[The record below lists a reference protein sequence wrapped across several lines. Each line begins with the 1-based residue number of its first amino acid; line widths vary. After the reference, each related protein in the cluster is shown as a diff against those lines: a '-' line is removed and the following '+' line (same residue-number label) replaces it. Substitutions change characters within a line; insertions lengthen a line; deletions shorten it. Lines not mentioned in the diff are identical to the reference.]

1 MDLFQYDF
9 MLRALVGALVIG
21 LAAPALGIYLVQRRL
36 ALIGDGIGHVAL
48 TGVGAG
54 LLLNRS
60 PVLVAV
66 IAATLGA
73 IVIELVRSRGRTS
86 GDLALALLFYGGIA
100 GGVMLVGLSDAGS
113 GKLNAYLFGS
123 LTTTSPGDLVTI
135 LVLGVAILVTMLAL
149 RPALFAVCHDE
160 EYARVSGL
168 PVRAL
173 NLLLAVGT
181 AVTVTIA
188 MRAVGVLLISAPWH
202 GGADPVGVAYA
213 LGAGACWAAYILL
226 TQRVGDEVS
235 GIRGLA
241 VSMPVAALIATVV
254 VGPSVFGDLT
264 WPVLLAGLGLAVL
277 LPVVPFVLELLA
289 LRRLTT
295 AAFGTLMSLE
305 PAIALVVGLVALG
318 QVPGLGAVAGI
329 AFVVVAGIGAERTGA
344 RTGPA
349 GTAPDG
355 RPAPSLEDE
364 AVRLLEDVQ
373 VGEGLDDAAG
383 ERGGQLLRGEEARVG
398 RLVGH
403 PGQLAVPLLDPER
416 RGEDLVGVPVHVGAG
431 EVGAGVEGE
440 RAHP

>member
-100 GGVMLVGLSDAGS
+100 GGVMLVGLSDASSGS
-113 GKLNAYLFGS
+113 LNAYLFGS
-123 LTTTSPGDLVTI
+123 LTTTSAADLTTI
-135 LVLGVAILVTMLAL
+135 LVLGVAILVTMLVL

-173 NLLLAVGT
+173 NLLLAVTT

-188 MRAVGVLLISAPWH
+188 MRAVGVLLISALMVV
-202 GGADPVGVAYA
+202 PVATAQQVTRGFRGTMAAAMA
-213 LGAGACWAAYILL
+213 LGLFAAGAG
-226 TQRVGDEVS
+226 VV
-235 GIRGLA
+235 
-241 VSMPVAALIATVV
+241 VAATADTAP
-254 VGPSVFGDLT
+254 GASV
-264 WPVLLAGLGLAVL
+264 VLLAIASFLVVALATAGRR
-277 LPVVPFVLELLA
+277 A
-289 LRRLTT
+289 LRRRSGPV
-295 AAFGTLMSLE
+295 AVPVREAVAE
-305 PAIALVVGLVALG
+305 PPEHEVAL
-318 QVPGLGAVAGI
+318 
-329 AFVVVAGIGAERTGA
+329 R
-344 RTGPA
+344 
-349 GTAPDG
+349 
-355 RPAPSLEDE
+355 
-364 AVRLLEDVQ
+364 
-373 VGEGLDDAAG
+373 
-383 ERGGQLLRGEEARVG
+383 
-398 RLVGH
+398 
-403 PGQLAVPLLDPER
+403 
-416 RGEDLVGVPVHVGAG
+416 
-431 EVGAGVEGE
+431 
-440 RAHP
+440 

>member
-100 GGVMLVGLSDAGS
+100 GGVMLVGLSDAS
-113 GKLNAYLFGS
+113 SASLNAYLFGS
-123 LTTTSPGDLVTI
+123 LITTSATDLVTI
-135 LVLGVAILVTMLAL
+135 LVLGVVILVAMLAL

-173 NLLLAVGT
+173 NLLLAVAT

-188 MRAVGVLLISAPWH
+188 MRAVGVLLISALMVV
-202 GGADPVGVAYA
+202 PVATAQQVTRGFRSTMAAAMA
-213 LGAGACWAAYILL
+213 LGLFAAGAGVW
-226 TQRVGDEVS
+226 
-235 GIRGLA
+235 
-241 VSMPVAALIATVV
+241 VAATADTAP
-254 VGPSVFGDLT
+254 GASV
-264 WPVLLAGLGLAVL
+264 VLLAIAAFLVVALATAGRR
-277 LPVVPFVLELLA
+277 A
-289 LRRLTT
+289 LRRRSRPLTT
-295 AAFGTLMSLE
+295 
-305 PAIALVVGLVALG
+305 PVA
-318 QVPGLGAVAGI
+318 
-329 AFVVVAGIGAERTGA
+329 
-344 RTGPA
+344 
-349 GTAPDG
+349 
-355 RPAPSLEDE
+355 E
-364 AVRLLEDVQ
+364 AVV
-373 VGEGLDDAAG
+373 
-383 ERGGQLLRGEEARVG
+383 
-398 RLVGH
+398 
-403 PGQLAVPLLDPER
+403 DPPE
-416 RGEDLVGVPVHVGAG
+416 H
-431 EVGAGVEGE
+431 EVVLG
-440 RAHP
+440 

>member
-123 LTTTSPGDLVTI
+123 LTTTSPADLVTI

-188 MRAVGVLLISAPWH
+188 MRAVGVLLISALMVV
-202 GGADPVGVAYA
+202 PVATAQQVTRGFRATMTAAMA
-213 LGAGACWAAYILL
+213 LGLFAAGAGVW
-226 TQRVGDEVS
+226 
-235 GIRGLA
+235 
-241 VSMPVAALIATVV
+241 VAATADTAP
-254 VGPSVFGDLT
+254 GASV
-264 WPVLLAGLGLAVL
+264 VLLAIGSFLVVALLAAGWR
-277 LPVVPFVLELLA
+277 A
-289 LRRLTT
+289 LRR
-295 AAFGTLMSLE
+295 
-305 PAIALVVGLVALG
+305 
-318 QVPGLGAVAGI
+318 
-329 AFVVVAGIGAERTGA
+329 RT
-344 RTGPA
+344 
-349 GTAPDG
+349 
-355 RPAPSLEDE
+355 RP
-364 AVRLLEDVQ
+364 V
-373 VGEGLDDAAG
+373 
-383 ERGGQLLRGEEARVG
+383 
-398 RLVGH
+398 
-403 PGQLAVPLLDPER
+403 AVPVVEPPE
-416 RGEDLVGVPVHVGAG
+416 H
-431 EVGAGVEGE
+431 EVVL
-440 RAHP
+440 R